1 MMLKEED
8 DFKFEEY
15 SDDSKDE
22 DEEDEEMNRLYL

>member
-1 MMLKEED
+1 MLKEED

>member
-1 MMLKEED
+1 MLKEED

-22 DEEDEEMNRLYL
+22 DEEDGEMNRLYL